1 MSDHISHVK
10 NHNDLVDAF
19 SEVESNIF
27 YVDFEKAS
35 KSKELLDIMSE
46 KQKMA
51 NIGDDFRSWYK
62 LLKMFY
68 TIEMTPNEAYDSVI
82 IVKEAT
88 PTTVME

>member
-1 MSDHISHVK
+1 MRGHISHVK

-19 SEVESNIF
+19 SEVEPNIF

-35 KSKELLDIMSE
+35 KSKELSDIMTE

-62 LLKMFY
+62 FLKMFY

-82 IVKEAT
+82 IVKKAT

>member
-1 MSDHISHVK
+1 MHSVK
-10 NHNDLVDAF
+10 LKP
-19 SEVESNIF
+19 NIF

-35 KSKELLDIMSE
+35 QSKELLDIMTE

>member
-1 MSDHISHVK
+1 MNDKIYTVK

-19 SEVESNIF
+19 SEVEPNIF

-35 KSKELLDIMSE
+35 ESKELLDIITRE
-46 KQKMA
+46 QKMA

-68 TIEMTPNEAYDSVI
+68 TIEMTPNKAYDGII